1 MRPNVEALAKNR
13 HFFAAEAIEAIFMQ
27 LFLLEVRKRT
37 DVPSI
42 IWLHDG
48 LWIGR
53 AVDDQILYAAERH
66 VRQLLFPNS
75 DLTSSLFSITSL
87 YEDWQAV
94 VSTCPPPL
102 TLRCLGNA
110 RKAPDGVGEDGRL
123 PDSFLLPNSAIDKLL
138 NASSRATLTGLTS
151 APAFAGV
158 NTLHPMF
165 GRFLVSGSP
174 VCSAFEKF
182 RLFGILSGFL
192 GWFVVGFRMYWSLC
206 QRMHDMPL
214 LCTVKGLLSLL
225 PARSLGRLGILG
237 LNHFP
242 GSGRLSSS
250 PLMRSLATLV
260 FCC

>member
-1 MRPNVEALAKNR
+1 MSKLWQKIVTSLPQKPLKPSSCNSFCWRLGSERMYLLLFGYMMGYGLDVLLTTRFCMLQKDMSDNSFFPTLTSPPVFSRSLACTR
-13 HFFAAEAIEAIFMQ
+13 
-27 LFLLEVRKRT
+27 
-37 DVPSI
+37 
-42 IWLHDG
+42 
-48 LWIGR
+48 IGR
-53 AVDDQILYAAERH
+53 L
-66 VRQLLFPNS
+66 
-75 DLTSSLFSITSL
+75 SSRL
-87 YEDWQAV
+87 AH
-94 VSTCPPPL
+94 PPL
-102 TLRCLGNA
+102 TLRCLRNA